1 MYENIALV
9 PRPRWATHQELTDPE
24 TVTNSRE
31 LPARSLAGPS
41 PVALLE
47 TWEVIT
53 TPVGTYAHPDGPV
66 LHIGH
71 EAWTVEQAR
80 ALHERIGEAL
90 ELLDQA
96 QRAHGR
102 DEECPRT

>member
-1 MYENIALV
+1 MYENTALV

-41 PVALLE
+41 AVALLE

-53 TPVGTYAHPDGPV
+53 TADGSYAHRDGLV

-71 EAWTVEQAR
+71 EACTVEQAR
-80 ALHERIGEAL
+80 ALHDRIGEAL
-90 ELLDQA
+90 ALLD
-96 QRAHGR
+96 R
-102 DEECPRT
+102 

>member
-1 MYENIALV
+1 MYENTALV
-9 PRPRWATHQELTDPE
+9 PRPRWATRQELTDPE

-53 TPVGTYAHPDGPV
+53 TADGSYAHRDGFV

-80 ALHERIGEAL
+80 ALRDRIGEAL
-90 ELLDQA
+90 ALLDQ
-96 QRAHGR
+96 
-102 DEECPRT
+102 

>member
-1 MYENIALV
+1 MHENTALV
-9 PRPRWATHQELTDPE
+9 PRPPWATAQEVTDPE

-47 TWEVIT
+47 TWEVVT
-53 TPVGTYAHPDGPV
+53 TPDGSYAHPDGVV

-71 EAWTVEQAR
+71 EAWTVAQAR
-80 ALHERIGEAL
+80 VLRDRIDEAL
-90 ELLDQA
+90 GLL
-96 QRAHGR
+96 
-102 DEECPRT
+102 E

>member
-1 MYENIALV
+1 MYENTALV

-41 PVALLE
+41 AVALLE

-53 TPVGTYAHPDGPV
+53 TADCSYAHRDGLV

-80 ALHERIGEAL
+80 ALHDRIGEAL
-90 ELLDQA
+90 ALLD
-96 QRAHGR
+96 R
-102 DEECPRT
+102 